1 MDSKTLYFGYGS
13 NLNRSDWERWC
24 AEKGYDASLLTPVEA
39 AWLPDFSLRFHYR
52 SSGRKGGAADVVPD
66 CRGTAVPG
74 MLFSLSEGA
83 WDQLDKKEG
92 HPRYYT
98 RCPVRVITT
107 SGDFVEA
114 TTYVVV
120 SEKKEPQLVP
130 PADEYHAVVLD
141 GLMNHKLS
149 IEHLKKAIESFEAN
163 STLEHVF
170 VYGTLM
176 QGEQRWPQLS
186 SWSSHV
192 QQGSISG
199 GLYHLGA
206 YPGLRLD
213 EQGTVHGELH
223 RCEDITNALA
233 VFDQIEGCDEAN
245 PLNGLYLRV
254 PVQVNVEGA
263 TVWAW
268 TYVINRLP
276 ADAQRLER
284 GRWVR

>member
-13 NLNRSDWERWC
+13 NLNRADWETWC
-24 AEKGYDASLLTPVEA
+24 AQNGYDASLLTPVEA

-66 CRGTAVPG
+66 RRGTAVPG
-74 MLFSLSEGA
+74 MLFSLSEEA

-92 HPRYYT
+92 HPRYYE
-98 RCPVRVITT
+98 RHPVRVITT
-107 SGDFVEA
+107 SGALVEA
-114 TTYVVV
+114 TTYIVV

-141 GLMNHKLS
+141 GLNNNDLP

-163 STLEHVF
+163 SDLEHVF

-176 QGEQRWPQLS
+176 QGEQRWPQLR

-199 GLYHLGA
+199 CLYHLGA

-213 EQGTVHGELH
+213 EGGVVHGELH
-223 RCEDITNALA
+223 RCDDITNALA

-245 PLNGLYLRV
+245 PLSGLYLRV
-254 PVQVNVEGA
+254 PVQVNVESA

-276 ADAQRLER
+276 PDAQRLKH
-284 GRWVR
+284 GRWLR